1 MKMGE
6 MYMNRVDHKNNY
18 ITVKNN
24 NIYCCGNKWVFP
36 RSTLSICFPVVS
48 VPQTA
53 GLLLYA
59 VITAVI
65 FSLFFFFL
73 FLRTCFLNTDCILNL
88 LKMTSNFSTVAMFII
103 LCCVFHVACAVVYVV
118 I

>member
-18 ITVKNN
+18 VTLNN
-24 NIYCCGNKWVFP
+24 NIYYCTNKWGFP
-36 RSTLSICFPVVS
+36 RSTLSICFPVAY

-53 GLLLYA
+53 GLLYT

-65 FSLFFFFL
+65 FCFFFQKKNL
-73 FLRTCFLNTDCILNL
+73 FLKYKLYLKFVENDLKL
-88 LKMTSNFSTVAMFII
+88 LHCCHVLI
-103 LCCVFHVACAVVYVV
+103 LCCVFHVACIVAYVV
-118 I
+118 T